1 MDGLALTVRPATSA
15 DTDRVLDLVHAAYRG
30 GPGEAGWTTEAH
42 LLDGL
47 RADPGMF
54 LDMIDRPG
62 GQVLL
67 FFQNGDPRHDPHQND
82 PPQHEHPPHGGP
94 EGDLLACCQLEQDGD
109 TGYFGLFA
117 VRPRQQ
123 GGGIGSAVLAEAERR
138 AAAQGCRQMRMT
150 VLSVREDLIGY
161 YERRGYRRTGAT
173 EPFPYGDERF
183 GTPKRQDLRFAE
195 LRKPLLS
202 PTASPDDPGPARGS
216 PG

>member
-1 MDGLALTVRPATSA
+1 MNDLALLVRRATPA

-30 GPGEAGWTTEAH
+30 EPDVAGWTTEAH

-47 RADPGMF
+47 RTDPGMF

-67 FFQNGDPRHDPHQND
+67 FFSHREPQNHDARDGDPQNRD
-82 PPQHEHPPHGGP
+82 LRDGGARD
-94 EGDLLACCQLEQDGD
+94 GGARDDSLLACCQLEQDGE

-150 VLSVREDLIGY
+150 VLSVREDLISY
-161 YERRGYRRTGAT
+161 YERRGYRRSGAT

-195 LRKPLLS
+195 LRKPLAPS
-202 PTASPDDPGPARGS
+202 ASVSAP
-216 PG
+216 